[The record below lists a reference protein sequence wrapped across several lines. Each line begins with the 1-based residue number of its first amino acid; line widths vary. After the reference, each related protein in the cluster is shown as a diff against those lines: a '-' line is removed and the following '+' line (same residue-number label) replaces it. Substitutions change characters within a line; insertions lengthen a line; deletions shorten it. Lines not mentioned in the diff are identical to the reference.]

1 MPAVRAPFAQHRGRW
16 LGGRSVSINDVLDL
30 RSLDRVFLDGYVPKL
45 QVGRPGGPARWRP
58 DGRTP
63 AASGCDG
70 EHNGYLDRLG
80 THASTALTCG
90 ALRSGGW
97 PHPALAEPRRL
108 GHTHWPSSR
117 NLCPNRNGRRGFQQ
131 LQLLHKL
138 LKSPVVKRHKP
149 RFTRNLRS
157 KQGAPRRTRTV
168 NQWIKSLAKRGSRG
182 LRSVLFEFKKRTYV
196 LLLSHE
202 NA

>member
-1 MPAVRAPFAQHRGRW
+1 MPPTARGHQLGYEVLPAVRAPFAQHRGRW

-80 THASTALTCG
+80 THASTALTCV
-90 ALRSGGW
+90 S
-97 PHPALAEPRRL
+97 PAFRRLAPSSVGRAATPRR
-108 GHTHWPSSR
+108 HTHWPSSR

-168 NQWIKSLAKRGSRG
+168 NQWIKSP
-182 LRSVLFEFKKRTYV
+182 
-196 LLLSHE
+196 LLCH
-202 NA
+202 